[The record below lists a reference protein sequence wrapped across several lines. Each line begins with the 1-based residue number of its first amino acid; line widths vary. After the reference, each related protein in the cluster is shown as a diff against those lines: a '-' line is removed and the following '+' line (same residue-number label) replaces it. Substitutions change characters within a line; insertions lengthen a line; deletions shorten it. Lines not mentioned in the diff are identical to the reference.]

1 MVIII
6 EHDQQLLLNELENLV
21 QQNVCGTFRLL
32 RELLRLLQVREGLLA
47 KVRHALLNSKREI
60 AEENG
65 RVSVGV
71 IELIPNV
78 GMLLLTN
85 KIRDQRSLSGS
96 GIRSHQRDRQRQVCL
111 QSFNQMRSRQNLRR
125 APRRQQL
132 GAQKEGAR
140 QRQPGRRCLI

>member
-60 AEENG
+60 AEEDG
-65 RVSVGV
+65 RVSVRV

-78 GMLLLTN
+78 RVLLLTN
-85 KIRDQRSLSGS
+85 KVRDQRSLSGPR
-96 GIRSHQRDRQRQVCL
+96 IRSHECSRQPPVCL
-111 QSFNQMRSRQNLRR
+111 
-125 APRRQQL
+125 
-132 GAQKEGAR
+132 
-140 QRQPGRRCLI
+140 